1 MKRALILFLAFI
13 LAALHVMA
21 QPKAVQAGRTWIA
34 KEGHNILSEF
44 SRLLSIPNHA
54 SDSVNIRKNADLL
67 VDNFK
72 KRGFQMQLLEYP
84 GSPPVVY
91 GERKVPG
98 ATRTLCFYVH
108 YDGQPVDPSSWSH
121 APFQPVLYDKAMY
134 QGGHQIPFPKAG
146 EPISEEWRVY
156 ARSASDDKA
165 PLIALM
171 AAMDGLKNAG
181 LDYTSNIKL
190 FFDGE
195 EESSSPHV
203 SAILKKYSHLFE
215 DVTAWMLVDGPV
227 FQTGDPTLK
236 FGGRGVT
243 SMELTVYGPIRPLHS
258 GHYGNY
264 APVPG
269 QLLSTLLHSMKD
281 ENGNVTI
288 EGFYDSVEPVSAFE
302 LEQLKRVPSIEEI
315 VKIDLALGWTEGNG
329 QTLFQRLMLPSL
341 TIQGLSSGNVGK
353 LARNVIPSSA
363 IANLGLRLVKGNDP
377 EKMLDLIE
385 AHIRKQGWHIVYQ
398 EPDRETRMRYPKVA
412 RVDRDPDGFPAAKV
426 AMDHPDILPIIEGV
440 RSFTGDR
447 LVLLPSEGGSN
458 NIFTVIFDELK
469 KPGISVN
476 MVNHDNNQ
484 HAEDENVKVGNLWYG
499 VDLMSVLFTLPPPSI
514 RKSRKG

>member
-1 MKRALILFLAFI
+1 MKRAPILFLALI
-13 LAALHVMA
+13 LVALNVIA
-21 QPKAVQAGRTWIA
+21 QPKAVQAGRAWIA
-34 KEGHNILSEF
+34 QEGHSILSEF
-44 SRLLSIPNHA
+44 GRLLSIPNHA
-54 SDSVNIRKNADLL
+54 SDSVNIRRNADLL

-84 GSPPVVY
+84 GSPPVVF

-134 QGGHQIPFPKAG
+134 QGGHQIPFPKPG

-165 PLIALM
+165 PIIALM

-181 LDYTSNIKL
+181 LDFTSNIKL

-203 SAILKKYSHLFE
+203 SAILKKYSYLFE

-269 QLLSTLLHSMKD
+269 QLLASLLHSMKD
-281 ENGNVTI
+281 ENGNVII

-302 LEQLKRVPSIEEI
+302 LEQLKRVPSIEEV
-315 VKIDLALGWTEGNG
+315 VKKDLALGWTEGNG

-353 LARNVIPSSA
+353 LARNVIPA
-363 IANLGLRLVKGNDP
+363 TATANLGLRLVKGNDP

-398 EPDRETRMRYPKVA
+398 EPDRETRMRHPKVV
-412 RVDRDPDGFPAAKV
+412 RVERDPDGFPAAKV

>member
-1 MKRALILFLAFI
+1 MKRYFIFGLLMTLVQLA
-13 LAALHVMA
+13 VA
-21 QPKAVQAGRTWIA
+21 QPKAVQASRSWIA

-44 SRLLSIPNHA
+44 NGLLAIPNHA

-67 VDNFK
+67 HSAFS
-72 KRGFQMQLLEYP
+72 KRGFAMQLLEYP

-108 YDGQPVDPSSWSH
+108 YDGQPVDPSSWVH
-121 APFQPVLYDKAMY
+121 GPFQPVLYDKAMY
-134 QGGHQIPFPKAG
+134 QGGKQISFPVAG
-146 EPISEEWRVY
+146 QPISEDWRVY

-171 AAMDGLKNAG
+171 AAMDGLKHAG
-181 LDYTSNIKL
+181 VAYTSNIKL

-203 SAILKKYSHLFE
+203 SRILKKYNHLFE

-269 QLLSTLLHSMKD
+269 QMLASLLHSMKD
-281 ENGNVTI
+281 SNGNVLV
-288 EGFYDSVEPVSAFE
+288 EGFYNSVAPISPFE
-302 LEQLKRVPSIEEI
+302 REQLKKVPAVDEV
-315 VKIDLALGWTEGNG
+315 VKKDLALGWTEGGG
-329 QTLFQRLMLPSL
+329 QSLFERLLLPSL

-353 LARNVIPSSA
+353 LARNVIPSTA
-363 IANLGLRLVKGNDP
+363 TANLGLRLVKGNEPD
-377 EKMLDLIE
+377 KMLDLLE
-385 AHIRKQGWHIVYQ
+385 AHIRKEGWHIVYQ
-398 EPDRETRMRYPKVA
+398 EPDRETRMKYPKV
-412 RVDRDPDGFPAAKV
+412 VKVERDPDGFPAAKV
-426 AMDHPDILPIIEGV
+426 AMDHPDILPVIEGV
-440 RSFTGDR
+440 RSFTGDK
-447 LVLLPSEGGSN
+447 LILLPSEGGSN
-458 NIFTVIFDELK
+458 NIFSVIFDELK

-476 MVNHDNNQ
+476 IVNHDNNQ
-484 HAEDENVKVGNLWYG
+484 HAEDENVRIGNLWYG
-499 VDLMSVLFTLPPPSI
+499 VDLMSVLFTLPPPPV
-514 RKSRKG
+514 RKNPKG